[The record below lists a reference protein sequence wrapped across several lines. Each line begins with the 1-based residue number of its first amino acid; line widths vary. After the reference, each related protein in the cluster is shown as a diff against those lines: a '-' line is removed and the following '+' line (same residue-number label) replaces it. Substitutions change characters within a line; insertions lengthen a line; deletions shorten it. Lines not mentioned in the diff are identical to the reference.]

1 MFARILTA
9 IVGLI
14 LLPLVGSAAEPARGD
29 KYFKI
34 TIVDRETRRGV
45 PLVEL
50 RTVDNV
56 RYYTDS
62 NGVVAFSDP
71 ALMGEEVFFHVSSP
85 GYEFPKDGFGNRGK
99 TLKAVAGGSAQL
111 EIDRINIA
119 QRLYRITGA
128 DIYADSLLVGQA
140 APIAKPLL
148 NARVVGQ
155 DSAVNAV
162 YQGKLYWFSGD
173 TSRPGY
179 PLGNFDTTGATSI
192 LPDRGG

>member
-1 MFARILTA
+1 MHTRAQFAMLWL
-9 IVGLI
+9 VVF
-14 LLPLVGSAAEPARGD
+14 PLVAAAGEPARGD
-29 KYFKI
+29 RYFKI
-34 TIVDRETRRGV
+34 TVVDRETGRGV

-50 RTVDNV
+50 STVDNV
-56 RYYTDS
+56 RSYTDS
-62 NGVVAFSDP
+62 NGVVAFRDP
-71 ALMGEEVFFHVSSP
+71 ALMGDEVFFHVSSP

-99 TLKAVAGGSAQL
+99 TLKAVEGGSAQL
-111 EIDRINIA
+111 EIDRTNIA

-162 YQGKLYWFSGD
+162 YQRAALLRSCP
-173 TSRPGY
+173 SRADWIPS
-179 PLGNFDTTGATSI
+179 AESI
-192 LPDRGG
+192 